1 MLGLLLSYCS
11 RFCNLIALLWAP
23 KTNSMETLESL
34 SVWDKITSP
43 EIMWGFIIA
52 LFFIS
57 SVRVYQGKIFF
68 SLLHMQ
74 HLISRCSELGLSK
87 TKKWQHFQKKCFLT
101 KPFFFFT
108 VTQGTRLST
117 SITHLLVGHIGFY
130 YILTN
135 FDMMF
140 FESQMQQ

>member
-1 MLGLLLSYCS
+1 MQAGNKEITQIWFTISFLFSALLLFLGIVLSPCLIRSCSSRSNCGKLVLGLLLSYCS

-23 KTNSMETLESL
+23 KSNNSMETLESL

-74 HLISRCSELGLSK
+74 NLISRC
-87 TKKWQHFQKKCFLT
+87 QKLKS
-101 KPFFFFT
+101 
-108 VTQGTRLST
+108 G
-117 SITHLLVGHIGFY
+117 SIFR
-130 YILTN
+130 
-135 FDMMF
+135 
-140 FESQMQQ
+140 